1 MTEETYKGKKS
12 KLVDRELPRRAEI
25 IADQLKDAGYPG
37 REFSKDF
44 RTVGRLYD
52 QIVRRIHRINVQT
65 KVPRPPHM
73 NDLDFRQYV
82 CTSIGK
88 ELVQKLVGMKLCE
101 VRFEELPDGD
111 LKIKLDTCYLKVRP
125 EEAVE

>member
-1 MTEETYKGKKS
+1 
-12 KLVDRELPRRAEI
+12 
-25 IADQLKDAGYPG
+25 
-37 REFSKDF
+37 
-44 RTVGRLYD
+44 
-52 QIVRRIHRINVQT
+52 
-65 KVPRPPHM
+65 M